1 MEHWDN
7 FEFGPLKVFSTAGRL
22 VECGQ
27 IVGFGQAEFA
37 VLLRLMACQG
47 GVVSKSVLSHGISDT
62 MLRLS
67 ICRLRKFLKKHFGV
81 AIIIK
86 TVRQYGYRLSLE
98 ESLLFHMKALSDR
111 GHFRGYL
118 RVFQQDR
125 IVSH

>member
-7 FEFGPLKVFSTAGRL
+7 FEFGPLKVFSTTGRL
-22 VECGQ
+22 IEFGQ
-27 IVGFGQAEFA
+27 IVGFGKAEFA

-47 GVVSKSVLSHGISDT
+47 GAVSKSVLSRGISDT

-81 AIIIK
+81 AIIIQ
-86 TVRQYGYRLSLE
+86 TVRQYGYRLSLA

-111 GHFRGYL
+111 CHFLRYL
-118 RVFQQDR
+118 RMFR
-125 IVSH
+125 